1 MGLSS
6 LSCSSSSSSS
16 SSSSG
21 PCSTSL
27 RKFRNANFS
36 NDLARFSVAFIALS
50 VTMPSSIGRSRRERD
65 RERRQRGKE
74 KRERRQRG
82 KEKRERENERGHLMT
97 AAEFVR
103 VKSECLNFY
112 GVLESYIYIYF
123 FFCPRDMKA
132 GNDFFV

>member
-1 MGLSS
+1 MG
-6 LSCSSSSSSS
+6 SSS

-50 VTMPSSIGRSRRERD
+50 VTMPSSISRRRRERD
-65 RERRQRGKE
+65 RERRQRE
-74 KRERRQRG
+74 RERA
-82 KEKRERENERGHLMT
+82 RENERGHLMT

-112 GVLESYIYIYF
+112 GVLESYIYIYIYIF
-123 FFCPRDMKA
+123 FFLSQRHESWK
-132 GNDFFV
+132 

>member
-1 MGLSS
+1 MGSYTRLSS

-36 NDLARFSVAFIALS
+36 NNLARFSIAFIALS
-50 VTMPSSIGRSRRERD
+50 VTMPSSISRRRRERD

-74 KRERRQRG
+74 KRERRERG
-82 KEKRERENERGHLMT
+82 NERGHLMT

-112 GVLESYIYIYF
+112 GVLESYIYIYIYIF
-123 FFCPRDMKA
+123 FFLSQRHESWK
-132 GNDFFV
+132 